1 MNEKNRDRDL
11 IKALTE
17 AGAISRA
24 QADLVRQDHE
34 VTGMPLEDIL
44 IARGWV
50 DETALKNHVPW
61 LFDSTSGDDAAAR
74 SYLDNLKRYR
84 AIMAEILG
92 ESSE

>member
-1 MNEKNRDRDL
+1 MNDKNKDRDL

-24 QADLVRQDHE
+24 QADLVCQDHE

-50 DETALKNHVPW
+50 DETALKKHAPW
-61 LFDSTSGDDAAAR
+61 LFESIGEDGAVAR
-74 SYLDNLKRYR
+74 SYQDNLKRYR